1 MAMNVTVDTLLDRV
15 KDIAPILR
23 AYAAEAEAQRRLAR
37 PVVDAMLQAGL
48 YSMSHPKAF
57 GGLEVDPLT
66 MFRVVEYVAYQ
77 DSAAGWNMQ
86 MSVGASCFL
95 AWLPDEGAA
104 EILTRCPFR
113 KSYASTF
120 RSGQGVKLGAWCH
133 LTRFMA
139 VLWTLYLAV
148 ALSRQSGQPEVATLP
163 KTNVGPSDHMKIT
176 H

>member
-1 MAMNVTVDTLLDRV
+1 MAMHVTVDTLLDRV
-15 KDIAPILR
+15 KDIAPMLR

-37 PVVDAMLQAGL
+37 PVVDAMRQAGL

-66 MFRVVEYVAYQ
+66 MFRVVEAVAYQ

-104 EILTRCPFR
+104 EILTSVIPLPSWRERYFLVVR
-113 KSYASTF
+113 
-120 RSGQGVKLGAWCH
+120 RSRW
-133 LTRFMA
+133 MA
-139 VLWTLYLAV
+139 
-148 ALSRQSGQPEVATLP
+148 AT
-163 KTNVGPSDHMKIT
+163 VSAGSGPS
-176 H
+176 